1 MPGKDYYATLGIARG
16 ASEDEIKKAYRKLAM
31 QHHPD
36 RNQGDKESEKR
47 FKEATEAY
55 EVLSDPTKK
64 QQYDTYGTTSE
75 QMGNGQGFGG
85 GFDFSGFQRGGGF
98 SGVEDI
104 FETFFSGSGFSGGRQ
119 QARRQGGEDLEIA
132 INVTFDEAV
141 FGAERKLTI
150 NREASCDTCKGSG
163 AEGDAKTVKCATC
176 AGTGTVTG
184 TQRTILGNFRTQ
196 RPCETCGGEG
206 TVPERKCRACQGEG
220 RVTKSETIT
229 FTIPAGVD
237 DETTIRLRGQGNAGP
252 RGRNAGDL
260 FIHVRVEQ
268 SKKFHRD
275 GHDIRTTIEISPAQ
289 AALGDEVDIETL
301 YGKKTLTIP
310 KGSQHDQVIR
320 LKDLG
325 VQKVGAYSKG
335 DHYVTLH
342 VKVPKKLSKEEE
354 KLYKDLRETERKGK
368 KGWF

>member
-1 MPGKDYYATLGIARG
+1 MPKDYYETLGIARG

-55 EVLSDPTKK
+55 EVLSDPAKK
-64 QQYDTYGTTSE
+64 QQYDTYGTTSD
-75 QMGNGQGFGG
+75 QMGNGGGFGG

-104 FETFFSGSGFSGGRQ
+104 FETFFSGSSFGGRQQ
-119 QARRQGGEDLEIA
+119 QARRQEGEDLEIA
-132 INVTFDEAV
+132 INATFDEAV
-141 FGAERKLTI
+141 FGAERQITI
-150 NREASCDTCKGSG
+150 NRQATCDTCHGSG
-163 AEGDAKTVKCATC
+163 AEEGAKTVKCATC
-176 AGTGTVTG
+176 SGTGTVTG

-196 RPCETCGGEG
+196 RVCETCGGEG
-206 TVPERKCRACQGEG
+206 TVPEKKCKTCHGEG

-237 DETTIRLRGQGNAGP
+237 DETTIRLKGQGNAGP
-252 RGRNAGDL
+252 RGRAAGDL
-260 FIHVRVEQ
+260 FVHVRVDQ

-275 GHDIRTTIEISPAQ
+275 GHDIRTVIEVSPSQ
-289 AALGDEVDIETL
+289 AALGDEVEIDTL
-301 YGKKTLTIP
+301 YGKKTLTVP

-325 VQKVGAYSKG
+325 VQKLGAYTKG

-354 KLYKDLRETERKGK
+354 KLYQELRDTERKGK